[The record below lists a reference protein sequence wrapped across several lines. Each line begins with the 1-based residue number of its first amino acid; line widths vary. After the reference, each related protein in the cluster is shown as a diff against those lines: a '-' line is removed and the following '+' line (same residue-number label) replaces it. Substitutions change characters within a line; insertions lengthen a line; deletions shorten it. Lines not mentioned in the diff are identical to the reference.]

1 MRKARKARAAVA
13 HAWFVVKGG
22 VDCPDARRDEFG
34 GRMAGRVVEG
44 WEADLYCTER
54 RAGWCSRGRG
64 WVFAVLAW
72 EEVGEGSRFRAPC
85 CCGGGGGDSE
95 N

>member
-13 HAWFVVKGG
+13 HGWFVVEGG

-54 RAGWCSRGRG
+54 RAG
-64 WVFAVLAW
+64 
-72 EEVGEGSRFRAPC
+72 
-85 CCGGGGGDSE
+85 
-95 N
+95 